1 MTATRLFYP
10 AGLKSNATYV
20 HSCRSQSLDRM
31 LEELTEFASGDWAP
45 SFTGSKSGAPEF
57 QIEATDIQ
65 AVLGLM
71 TDEELTADLSGT
83 NVELFFRAAK
93 AHALRYDEGAGEHMI
108 YRLTSNAMAYWTQI
122 QANQNDE
129 ARISLTVCASDNG
142 TNEPL
147 IQLPSQSIDVS
158 ALIANLF
165 TLGPIKING
174 ADVPGVQSMTWANNI
189 EIEKVHESGS
199 EYPTLLVA
207 KQARPVIRVEGL
219 DLEEL
224 DTIVTEVEG
233 EELTDL
239 VVYLRKR
246 KQSRINFDDA
256 DTVHLKFSA
265 TAGTVKVLQ
274 TQGERGTDSIEI
286 HLQRPTAGGDL
297 FTVDTGEAI
306 A

>member
-1 MTATRLFYP
+1 MSTRLFYP
-10 AGLKSNATYV
+10 AGLKSNATYI

-71 TDEELTADLSGT
+71 TDEELTADLSAT
-83 NVELFFRAAK
+83 NVDLFFRQAK
-93 AHALRYDEGAGEHMI
+93 PHALRYDEGDAEHMV

-129 ARISLTVCASDNG
+129 SRISLTVCAMDNG
-142 TNEPL
+142 SNAPL
-147 IQLPSQSIDVS
+147 IQTPSQTIDV
-158 ALIANLF
+158 AGLIANLW
-165 TLGPIKING
+165 TLGPIEING
-174 ADVPGVQSMTWANNI
+174 SEVPGVQSMTWTNNL
-189 EIEKVHESGS
+189 EIEKVSESGS

-207 KQARPVIRVEGL
+207 RQARPVVRIEGL

-224 DTIVTEVEG
+224 DSIVTEIEG
-233 EELTDL
+233 EELTEL

-246 KQSRINFDDA
+246 RQSRINFGDA
-256 DTVHLKFSA
+256 DTVHLKFTA
-265 TAGTVKVLQ
+265 TKGTAKILQ

-286 HLQRPTAGGDL
+286 HLQRPTAGGAL
-297 FTVDTGEAI
+297 FTVATGQAI
-306 A
+306 V